1 MEPTDKPL
9 SGTDSLRLIQEMI
22 QAAKQDLSD
31 NSYDLLLWGWLAL
44 VAALSQYALLQLGY
58 GDRSGLVW
66 PVLMGLGTV
75 AAFVNGARRG
85 KRERVRTAQTDFM
98 VFLWAGFGVLMLML
112 IGFGYAYGWDKVY
125 PLIIALYGLG
135 TFATGGALRF
145 RPLIWGGAACWV
157 LATVAFRVD
166 LATQLL
172 LVATALLLA
181 YIVPGH
187 LLKNQYR
194 RRRGRTV

>member
-1 MEPTDKPL
+1 MEPTEKPF
-9 SGTDSLRLIQEMI
+9 SAPDSLRLIQDML

-31 NSYDLLLWGWLAL
+31 NSFDLLLWGWLVL
-44 VAALSQYALLQLGY
+44 VAALAHYGLLQTGY
-58 GDRSGLVW
+58 RMPWLAW

-85 KRERVRTAQTDFM
+85 RRERVRTAQGDFM
-98 VFLWAGFGVLMLML
+98 QFLWTGFGVLMLML
-112 IGFGYAYGWDKVY
+112 IGVGIATGWNRAY

-157 LATVAFRVD
+157 LATLAFRVAFD
-166 LATQLL
+166 TQLL
-172 LVATALLLA
+172 LVAAAVLVA
-181 YIVPGH
+181 YVVPGH

-194 RRRGRTV
+194 RGRSL